1 MVNHCRSFD
10 SASTSKETLISNEI
24 PDTRSSDR
32 MVIKE
37 EEKEEEEKSLD
48 IRDKIREAFG
58 DDSDSDWGEKK
69 QS

>member
-10 SASTSKETLISNEI
+10 SASTSKENEI
-24 PDTRSSDR
+24 ADTRSSDP

-37 EEKEEEEKSLD
+37 EEKDEEEKSLD

-58 DDSDSDWGEKK
+58 DDSDSD
-69 QS
+69 

>member
-10 SASTSKETLISNEI
+10 SASTSKEI
-24 PDTRSSDR
+24 PDNDP

-58 DDSDSDWGEKK
+58 DDSDSN
-69 QS
+69 

>member
-10 SASTSKETLISNEI
+10 SASTSKENLISNEI
-24 PDTRSSDR
+24 PDTRSSDP

-58 DDSDSDWGEKK
+58 DDSDSN
-69 QS
+69 